1 MSDDQSRRPPP
12 SGPSSRG
19 RGRGRG
25 EGEGPGQ
32 GSGSGGGRYGRPGSG
47 SGSRAGGD
55 KPRYGSTTGSGGGRS
70 DSRPARS
77 GDAGRSGKPGERS
90 PGRPPREGDARSAD
104 AKTRSGK
111 PSGGSASRPQR
122 DGGRPTGEQ
131 SRYGRSD
138 GGGSPSGRQPRAGG
152 GRSGPPRP
160 GIGRSNA
167 SVPRAGGSRSEGGER
182 WVRPEPT
189 TDAERRAAEVRST
202 RGPRRTEVTEDTIRE
217 KIESRETEE
226 WIDEGS
232 IRDAAE
238 GAVARGSQTVAPRRP
253 QEIDPEVVAEIHGVV
268 DTKRATRLSERL
280 AAAAGALDRERF
292 DDARRMVTPLVR
304 ELPTVAAVHEI
315 SGLANY
321 RMGRWKQA
329 ASSLEIARDL
339 RPDPAMLPV
348 LADCYRALKRWPEVD
363 RAWKHLRDASPS
375 HEVMAEGRIVM
386 AGALADRGELKQAIT
401 LMHGA
406 QKSPKKVRDHNL
418 RQWYVLA
425 DLYDRAGDTVT
436 AARWFR
442 EISAHDANFVDV
454 RERLRSI
461 GR

>member
-25 EGEGPGQ
+25 EGGGQ
-32 GSGSGGGRYGRPGSG
+32 GAGSGGGRYGRPNSG
-47 SGSRAGGD
+47 SDSRPVRGGDSRASGD

-70 DSRPARS
+70 DNRTARS

-90 PGRPPREGDARSAD
+90 SAD
-104 AKTRSGK
+104 GKPRYGK
-111 PSGGSASRPQR
+111 PSGGSASRSQR

-131 SRYGRSD
+131 RYGRSD
-138 GGGSPSGRQPRAGG
+138 GGGSASGRPALAGG

-167 SVPRAGGSRSEGGER
+167 SVPRAGGGRSEGGER

-238 GAVARGSQTVAPRRP
+238 RAVARGSQTAAPRRP

-329 ASSLEIARDL
+329 AASLEIARAL

>member
-1 MSDDQSRRPPP
+1 M
-12 SGPSSRG
+12 
-19 RGRGRG
+19 
-25 EGEGPGQ
+25 
-32 GSGSGGGRYGRPGSG
+32 
-47 SGSRAGGD
+47 
-55 KPRYGSTTGSGGGRS
+55 
-70 DSRPARS
+70 
-77 GDAGRSGKPGERS
+77 
-90 PGRPPREGDARSAD
+90 
-104 AKTRSGK
+104 
-111 PSGGSASRPQR
+111 
-122 DGGRPTGEQ
+122 
-131 SRYGRSD
+131 
-138 GGGSPSGRQPRAGG
+138 
-152 GRSGPPRP
+152 
-160 GIGRSNA
+160 
-167 SVPRAGGSRSEGGER
+167 
-182 WVRPEPT
+182 
-189 TDAERRAAEVRST
+189 RST

-238 GAVARGSQTVAPRRP
+238 GAVTRGAQTTAPRRP
-253 QEIDPEVVAEIHGVV
+253 QEIDPEVVAEIHGAV
-268 DTKRATRLSERL
+268 DTKRAARLSERL

-292 DDARRMVTPLVR
+292 DDARRIVTPLVR

-329 ASSLEIARDL
+329 ATSLEIARDL

-386 AGALADRGELKQAIT
+386 AGALADRGELKEAIT

-442 EISAHDANFVDV
+442 EISAHDPNFVDV